1 MEVLARR
8 TMVSSGKDIAVEV
21 VATGNGPALR
31 AEGCPM
37 VPLSLHETHR
47 LLSRLGRA
55 ADGEEGLT
63 RAGERLAAV
72 LGELA

>member
-1 MEVLARR
+1 MDILARR
-8 TMVSSGKDIAVEV
+8 TITAGGRAVLVEV

-31 AEGCPM
+31 AEGCPL

-47 LLSRLGRA
+47 LLARFARA
-55 ADGEEGLT
+55 GADGEGLT
-63 RAGERLAAV
+63 AAGETLSAI